1 VQLSRILVASVV
13 LTTTA
18 ATGAAA
24 QHRVTG
30 RVLTIAGTPIVN
42 ADVQV
47 RGTALHAHS
56 GEDGRYVIGG
66 VPAGVQVLVAR
77 HIGYRSGGASISTDR
92 DTVDF
97 KLEQDVLELESV
109 VVTGT
114 TTSVSSLNAA
124 NSVASVSAEQLTR
137 APTPTIEN
145 ALQGKMAGVTVT
157 TNSGAPGG
165 GAQVQIRGVASINA
179 NASPLWVVDGVLVN
193 NDETRVGTNSITQ
206 AGGGIQNSQD
216 QAANRIADL
225 NPEDIESIQVLKGPA
240 AGAIYGSKGASG
252 VILVTTKRGSLG
264 RASVHAIQRVGQF
277 SISKKLGSRCF
288 GSGAE
293 VVAAGYDST
302 GYGAATNKCHDYE
315 GEFYSGNPMSYESD
329 LSVTGGSGGTTYFLS
344 GRAKRDNAIQRNT
357 YFQDQSIVANVG
369 QLIGSRVN
377 VRVNGEL
384 IHSLTDRGISG
395 NDNSPVVSPVDIISS
410 TPSFFDMKAKVNG
423 AYQPNPFLS
432 EGTNIF
438 QTADLVKSPADV
450 YRSILSVNGAW
461 SVYADT
467 RQTFDVTVIGGVD
480 AFQFYSKLYS
490 PPEAFFESADG
501 LPGTIVTDKNNTANA
516 NLNLSGQ
523 HKLQLS
529 TGSATTS
536 FGMRQERRQGDILF
550 NQARNLPSNVTDIQY
565 GIVQTPQET
574 QFMVRDFGFY
584 AQEELLGLSDRL
596 LLTGALNAERSSV
609 NGDDKKFYSYP
620 KLAASY
626 RLPFLPAGHFDAVKL
641 RAAWGRAGVQPPF
654 GSKYTDLT
662 FNVYGSSPAL
672 RTSTTLGDPTLKP
685 ETSTEL
691 EGGVDAQFFDGR
703 VSFDGT
709 LFQRNVDDLILAIA
723 QAPTTG
729 FAVKNANAGSI
740 KNTGT
745 ELGLS
750 VTPLQTARAT
760 WISRTTF
767 ATVKGLFTRMDAP
780 GFYCGQAFS
789 LRFGEPYCAAGHSTT
804 SMQVDDGFDTTSVSP
819 LVRTRH
825 IKEVD
830 YSPKFQMGFSND
842 VTVGRFRFSGLLD
855 WRKGGYAVNLT
866 NNYFDGSGL
875 LADTALATSRLAKF
889 GQGYAV
895 YLEKATF
902 LKLREISVSYEL
914 PDRFT
919 RLMKLSGAHGARVEI
934 SGRNLKTWTPYTGY
948 DPEVSNF
955 GSQDIRSNQDVT
967 PFPPSRSIFFS
978 LSTTL

>member
-1 VQLSRILVASVV
+1 
-13 LTTTA
+13 
-18 ATGAAA
+18 
-24 QHRVTG
+24 VTG
-30 RVLTIAGTPIVN
+30 RVLTVAGTPIVN

-114 TTSVSSLNAA
+114 ATSVSSQNAA
-124 NSVASVSAEQLTR
+124 NSVAVVSAEQLTR

-145 ALQGKMAGVTVT
+145 ALQGKMPGVTIT

-165 GAQVQIRGVASINA
+165 GAQVQIRGVASINS

-193 NDETRVGTNSITQ
+193 NDETRVGSNSLTQ

-252 VILVTTKRGSLG
+252 VILVTTKRGLVG
-264 RASVHAIQRVGQF
+264 RASVHATQRFGQF

-302 GYGAATNKCHDYE
+302 GFGAATNKCHDYE
-315 GEFYSGNPMSYESD
+315 SEFYSGNGPSYESD

-357 YFQDQSIVANVG
+357 YFQDQSLVANVG
-369 QLIGSRVN
+369 QAIGSRVTAH
-377 VRVNGEL
+377 VNGEF

-410 TPSFFDMKAKVNG
+410 TPSFFDMKTKVNG
-423 AYQPNPFLS
+423 LYQPNPFLG

-450 YRSILSVNGAW
+450 YRSIVSLNTDW
-461 SVYADT
+461 SAYVSA
-467 RQTFDVTVIGGVD
+467 RQTFDVTLVGGLD
-480 AFQFYSKLYS
+480 AFQFYSKIYS
-490 PPEAFFESADG
+490 PPEVFYESADG
-501 LPGTIVTDKNNTANA
+501 LAGTLVTNKTNTVNA
-516 NLNLSGQ
+516 NLNLSGR
-523 HKLQLS
+523 HMLQGA

-536 FGMRQERRQGDILF
+536 FGLRQERRQSDALF
-550 NQARNLPSNVTDIQY
+550 NQAKNLPSNVTDIQY

-574 QFMVRDFGFY
+574 QVLVKDLGY
-584 AQEELLGLSDRL
+584 YLQEELLGVSDRL
-596 LLTGALNAERSSV
+596 LLTAAINAERSSV
-609 NGDDKKFYSYP
+609 NGDDRKFYTYP

-626 RLPFLPAGHFDAVKL
+626 RVPFLPAHVDALKL
-641 RAAWGRAGVQPPF
+641 RAAWGKAGVQPSF
-654 GSKYTDLT
+654 GAKYTTLAYS
-662 FNVYGSSPAL
+662 VYGSSPAL
-672 RTSTTLGDPTLKP
+672 RTSTVLGNSSLKP

-691 EGGVDAQFFDGR
+691 EGGVDAQFLDGR
-703 VSFDGT
+703 VSFEGT

-723 QAPTTG
+723 QASTTG
-729 FAVKNANAGSI
+729 FTTKNANGGAI

-745 ELGLS
+745 ELGVSLIP
-750 VTPLQTARAT
+750 VQNARAT

-767 ATVKGLFTRMDAP
+767 ATVHGLFTRMDAP

-789 LRFGEPYCAAGHSTT
+789 LRYGETYCAAGHSTT

-819 LVRTRH
+819 LVRVRH

-875 LADTALATSRLAKF
+875 LADTALANARLTKF
-889 GQGYAV
+889 GQGYGV

-914 PDRFT
+914 PDNLSRF
-919 RLMKLSGAHGARVEI
+919 MKMAGGHSTRVEI

-955 GSQDIRSNQDVT
+955 GNQNIRGNQDVT